1 MRDSDS
7 LDDRNQEI
15 NKKISYLDQIV
26 LALRN
31 KHLTIFAGA
40 GLSAKS
46 GYVDWKHLLEPM
58 AYQLGINL
66 EGNVDLTLVA
76 QYYNNKFS
84 RTNLNNAI
92 INEFAKGAKENE
104 NMNILAT
111 LPIEH
116 FWTTNYDSI
125 IEDTLRKK
133 GRIVDVI
140 TEQVQFKN
148 YTPSRDTIVYKMHGD
163 KAMPDHTILIKNDYE
178 TYDKSRVLF
187 TQSLLLELITNTVL
201 FIGFG
206 FNDPNFERI
215 LSLASHTMDNY
226 SAQQHYCFMKSISIN
241 DYKDKEGRITKEKEI
256 KYWQNKHYEQLRSE
270 DLQRRYGIQ
279 VIFVD
284 EFDQITS
291 MLQYIRNQY
300 LLNKVFISGG
310 LDPTQGTNQY
320 EGFFDQHETLIKE
333 GKKCQSMFKNGERF
347 IMELSKRLIDED
359 YDIISGFGI
368 GVGNYVVSGAYMS
381 EKNQSIDYIRKHIHI
396 QPIISAE
403 NQEIEKKNEI
413 RKMLLNDS
421 GIVIFIFGKT
431 MFNKDNIPQELE
443 FDGTY
448 IEYGIAQEL
457 DKIIIPIGITGF
469 TAKYIYNEFCK
480 NHKEQKELYKNLNLD
495 GKNSTG
501 DINIDAL
508 IDEIIHV
515 LNERKKS
522 KVQQF
527 KNTLIYEKNPLK
539 VFISFHYNSDHDFAS
554 FLIQKISEKKIEVVK
569 EIERIDGTRL
579 EEWIDK
585 KIDGTDVTILLINEN
600 IIKSHWIDYE
610 IKCSIK
616 NNNAFVLIMP
626 NYIKKKREI
635 KSFLQKYKVNN
646 KTITSIYPL
655 QKFVEKEEID
665 IYVWIQDALKRRE
678 LMISK

>member
-1 MRDSDS
+1 
-7 LDDRNQEI
+7 
-15 NKKISYLDQIV
+15 
-26 LALRN
+26 
-31 KHLTIFAGA
+31 
-40 GLSAKS
+40 
-46 GYVDWKHLLEPM
+46 
-58 AYQLGINL
+58 
-66 EGNVDLTLVA
+66 
-76 QYYNNKFS
+76 
-84 RTNLNNAI
+84 
-92 INEFAKGAKENE
+92 
-104 NMNILAT
+104 
-111 LPIEH
+111 
-116 FWTTNYDSI
+116 
-125 IEDTLRKK
+125 
-133 GRIVDVI
+133 
-140 TEQVQFKN
+140 
-148 YTPSRDTIVYKMHGD
+148 
-163 KAMPDHTILIKNDYE
+163 
-178 TYDKSRVLF
+178 
-187 TQSLLLELITNTVL
+187 
-201 FIGFG
+201 
-206 FNDPNFERI
+206 
-215 LSLASHTMDNY
+215 
-226 SAQQHYCFMKSISIN
+226 
-241 DYKDKEGRITKEKEI
+241 
-256 KYWQNKHYEQLRSE
+256 
-270 DLQRRYGIQ
+270 
-279 VIFVD
+279 
-284 EFDQITS
+284 
-291 MLQYIRNQY
+291 
-300 LLNKVFISGG
+300 
-310 LDPTQGTNQY
+310 
-320 EGFFDQHETLIKE
+320 
-333 GKKCQSMFKNGERF
+333 
-347 IMELSKRLIDED
+347 
-359 YDIISGFGI
+359 
-368 GVGNYVVSGAYMS
+368 
-381 EKNQSIDYIRKHIHI
+381 
-396 QPIISAE
+396 
-403 NQEIEKKNEI
+403 
-413 RKMLLNDS
+413 MLLNDS